1 MELPTR
7 PLSMG
12 TIARLDGVRKQYDAV
27 LALDGLDLDIRRGE
41 VLALLGAN
49 GAGKTTAISLLLGLA
64 APTQGEVQLFGQSP
78 QDIAARQR
86 IGVMLQTASLPDNNT
101 VQELLELTRSYYP
114 NPRDFDECVRLAG
127 LQDLLKRRYGKLSG
141 GQQRRVQFALAIC
154 GNPELIFLDEP
165 TTGLDIESRETLWT
179 SIRSL
184 VAQGT
189 AVLLTTHYLEE
200 AQALADRVVVVNKGR
215 EVAQG
220 SVDDIRAL
228 VSDQH
233 IRCRSLVSQEQ
244 LAAWP
249 GVHEASV
256 IDGRAE
262 LLVEDAASVL
272 RWLLSI
278 DPTLS
283 ELEVTRA
290 GLADAFLALTRDAL
304 AHDVQETH

>member
-1 MELPTR
+1 MDMPTR
-7 PLSMG
+7 PLS
-12 TIARLDGVRKQYDAV
+12 TDAIARLDGARKHYDSV
-27 LALDGLDLDIRRGE
+27 VALDGLDLDIHRGE

-64 APTQGEVQLFGQSP
+64 APTRGEAQLFGQSP
-78 QDIAARQR
+78 LDIAARRR
-86 IGVMLQTASLPDNNT
+86 IGMMLQSASLPDNNT
-101 VQELLELTRSYYP
+101 VRELLELTRSYYA
-114 NPRDFDECVRLAG
+114 NPRPLEDCIRLAG
-127 LQDLLKRRYGKLSG
+127 LQDLTQRRYGKLSG

-154 GNPELIFLDEP
+154 GDPELIFLDEP
-165 TTGLDIESRETLWT
+165 TTGLDIESREALWAA
-179 SIRSL
+179 IRTL
-184 VAQGT
+184 VAEGA

-200 AQALADRVVVVNKGR
+200 AQALADRVVVVNQGR

-228 VSDQH
+228 VSDQR
-233 IRCRSLVSQEQ
+233 IRCRSLVAREQ

-249 GVHEASV
+249 GVREASV
-256 IDGRAE
+256 VDGRVE

-272 RWLLSI
+272 RWLFSI

-290 GLADAFLALTRDAL
+290 GLADAFLALTRDARE
-304 AHDVQETH
+304 HR

>member
-1 MELPTR
+1 MDMATQV
-7 PLSMG
+7 
-12 TIARLDGVRKQYDAV
+12 IARLDGARKQYGTVQA
-27 LALDGLDLDIRRGE
+27 LAGLDLDIHRGE

-64 APTQGEVQLFGQSP
+64 IPTQGNAELFGQLP
-78 QDIAARQR
+78 HEIVARRR
-86 IGVMLQTASLPDNNT
+86 IGVMLQTASIPDNNT

-114 NPRDFDECVRLAG
+114 QPRALDDCIRLAG
-127 LQDLLKRRYGKLSG
+127 LQELLKRRYGKLSG

-154 GNPELIFLDEP
+154 GDPELIFLDEP
-165 TTGLDIESRETLWT
+165 TTGLDIESRETLWNA
-179 SIRSL
+179 IRSL

-200 AQALADRVVVVNKGR
+200 AQALADRVVVIHNGR

-220 SVDDIRAL
+220 TVDEIRAV
-228 VSDQH
+228 VSEQR

-249 GVHEASV
+249 GVHEARV
-256 IDGRAE
+256 VDGRVE
-262 LLVEDAASVL
+262 LIVEDAASVL
-272 RWLLSI
+272 RWLLSL
-278 DPTLS
+278 DPTLD

-290 GLADAFLALTRDAL
+290 GLADAFLALTRDS
-304 AHDVQETH
+304 QETH

>member
-1 MELPTR
+1 MDMPT
-7 PLSMG
+7 SV
-12 TIARLDGVRKQYDAV
+12 IARLDGARKHYDSAV
-27 LALDGLDLDIRRGE
+27 ALDGLDLDIHRGE

-64 APTQGEVQLFGQSP
+64 TPTQGEAQLFGQSP
-78 QDIAARQR
+78 QEIAARQR
-86 IGVMLQTASLPDNNT
+86 VGVMLQTASIPEHNT
-101 VQELLELTRSYYP
+101 VQELLELTRSYYAA
-114 NPRDFDECVRLAG
+114 PRAFDECVRLAG

-165 TTGLDIESRETLWT
+165 TTGLDIESRETLWAA
-179 SIRSL
+179 IRSL

-228 VSDQH
+228 VSDQR
-233 IRCRSLVSQEQ
+233 IRCRTLVTQEQ

-249 GVHEASV
+249 GVREASV

-290 GLADAFLALTRDAL
+290 GLADAFLALTRDT
-304 AHDVQETH
+304 QETH

>member
-1 MELPTR
+1 MDMPTR
-7 PLSMG
+7 PLSMS
-12 TIARLDGVRKQYDAV
+12 TIARLDGARKHYDSV
-27 LALDGLDLDIRRGE
+27 VALDGLDLDIHRGE

-64 APTQGEVQLFGQSP
+64 APTQGEAQLFGQSP
-78 QDIAARQR
+78 QAIAARQR

-101 VQELLELTRSYYP
+101 VQELLELTRSYYAT
-114 NPRDFDECVRLAG
+114 PRDFDECVRLAG
-127 LQDLLKRRYGKLSG
+127 LQDLLKRRYSKLSG

-179 SIRSL
+179 AIRNL

-200 AQALADRVVVVNKGR
+200 AQALADRVVVVRNGR
-215 EVAQG
+215 EIAQG

-228 VSDQH
+228 VSDQR
-233 IRCRSLVSQEQ
+233 IRCRSLVSREQ

-256 IDGRAE
+256 VDGRVE
-262 LLVEDAASVL
+262 LVVEDAASVL

-290 GLADAFLALTRDAL
+290 GLADAFLALTRDT
-304 AHDVQETH
+304 QETH